1 MKELEAFAWRRESKG
16 QRDNYCRPCR
26 ASYKQEHYA
35 ANRQRYIDNATKRK
49 QLMLRAR
56 IVVLLEFLT
65 THPCVDC
72 GETDQMVLEFD
83 HLADKLFP
91 ISRGVRDRNWNSVLT
106 EMAKCDV
113 VCANC
118 HRRRTARRGGHLRAG
133 VAQW

>member
-83 HLADKLFP
+83 HLADKL
-91 ISRGVRDRNWNSVLT
+91 SRSV
-106 EMAKCDV
+106 AACV
-113 VCANC
+113 
-118 HRRRTARRGGHLRAG
+118 TAIGTPCSPRWPSAT
-133 VAQW
+133 